1 MTHHRSRL
9 VQFVID
15 VDDLDRGVA
24 FWSAALDATE
34 EPLSERSRPIYR
46 LLRLPD
52 AEIRVLLQRTDDEK
66 VAKERMHLDLET
78 DDIEAEVRR
87 LEALG
92 ATRYD
97 HQQERGLTSGSCAT
111 PGATSSV
118 CCNRT
123 SPSCSPGAGPGL
135 PSGGTA
141 LGIAG
146 LVAGFLKRAGGRLS
160 RREPGSPTTPRLEG
174 AGPGGAGPVRVR
186 RLSQVHGQLRGPP
199 HFVSGCQT
207 HERADCIGRRDGA
220 PSLCVA
226 ERLRAADSPGGSGW
240 TPTCCSWSS

>member
-9 VQFVID
+9 CQFVID

-66 VAKERMHLDLET
+66 LSKERMHLDLET
-78 DDIEAEVRR
+78 DDVEAEVRR

-111 PGATSSV
+111 PGATSSA
-118 CCNRT
+118 CYPRS
-123 SPSCSPGAGPGL
+123 SPSSWLSVGHSR
-135 PSGGTA
+135 PSGDS
-141 LGIAG
+141 
-146 LVAGFLKRAGGRLS
+146 KRDA
-160 RREPGSPTTPRLEG
+160 
-174 AGPGGAGPVRVR
+174 
-186 RLSQVHGQLRGPP
+186 
-199 HFVSGCQT
+199 F
-207 HERADCIGRRDGA
+207 
-220 PSLCVA
+220 
-226 ERLRAADSPGGSGW
+226 
-240 TPTCCSWSS
+240 